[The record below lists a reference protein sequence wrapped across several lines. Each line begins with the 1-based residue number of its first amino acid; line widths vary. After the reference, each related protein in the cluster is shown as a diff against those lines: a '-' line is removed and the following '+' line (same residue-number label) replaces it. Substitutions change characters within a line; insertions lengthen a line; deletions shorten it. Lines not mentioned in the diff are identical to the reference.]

1 MRRPGSTSD
10 TRIADNSVNQE
21 FSFKDEDVTEQVA
34 DDAALYAQ
42 VQSDRD
48 AREALGLMQRLDQN
62 RRLCRT
68 DDQISGPRE
77 TCGSIGACA
86 QKPLARLAAS
96 ISSLRRMLCTQVG
109 QGLRLAKVPV
119 SSSR

>member
-10 TRIADNSVNQE
+10 TRIADKDNSVNQE

-48 AREALGLMQRLDQN
+48 AREALGLMQRLDQEAQETAQGQWEK
-62 RRLCRT
+62 RLGAIA
-68 DDQISGPRE
+68 DKVLAESGSGMSR
-77 TCGSIGACA
+77 
-86 QKPLARLAAS
+86 
-96 ISSLRRMLCTQVG
+96 
-109 QGLRLAKVPV
+109 QGLMK
-119 SSSR
+119 